1 MLQREGDITTGDR
14 RYNQSPVPREG
25 LMSTNH
31 EIATIGNVTVLR
43 LLDAAMFNYDRIPAT
58 TQLLDTFLRMSPTSK
73 TLINFGQI
81 EFSNSLSLGLV
92 ASLRKKAGRHE
103 RSVSLC
109 NLHPRSLE
117 LIQTT
122 RVDTAVDIYAEE
134 EPALAALNRE
144 GDAADSTAASD

>member
-1 MLQREGDITTGDR
+1 M
-14 RYNQSPVPREG
+14 P
-25 LMSTNH
+25 STHNI
-31 EIATIGNVTVLR
+31 ETIGNVTVLR
-43 LLDAAMFNYDRIPAT
+43 LQDPAMFNFDHIPST
-58 TQLLDTFLRMSPTSK
+58 TQLLDTFLSMSPTSK

-103 RSVSLC
+103 RTVSLC

-117 LIQTT
+117 LIQMT

-134 EPALAALNRE
+134 EPAVAALNAGGE
-144 GDAADSTAASD
+144 PTSST